1 MPLPPDFQ
9 FSQGNLQD
17 YTDCPRRFQLR
28 YLLELAWPAVEAEPA
43 DEFETRI
50 RDGEAFHRLVQQH
63 VLGVLPAG
71 VAPEPGSDLAAWWD
85 NYLASPPPDLPPVRH
100 PEITLSAP
108 LGEHRLIAKFD
119 LIAIEPGERAVIVDW
134 KTSAKRPRPGWLI
147 QRLQTRVYRYLLVRA
162 GAALNGGQPLRPEQ
176 IEMIYWFAN
185 FPDEPERLRYDATQF
200 EADGRYLMEMAAGSR
215 SARTRFSRSP
225 TISGA
230 VCSARTARCAAAA
243 SRRGIST
250 RRTLTRLRTR
260 SRRPTG
266 PRASTSSRSGRSRFE
281 RHHRQRRADVT

>member
-1 MPLPPDFQ
+1 MPLTDDFQ

-50 RDGEAFHRLVQQH
+50 REGEAFHRLVQQH

-71 VAPEPGSDLAAWWD
+71 VALEPGSDLAAWWD
-85 NYLASPPPDLPPVRH
+85 NYLASPPPDLPQARH
-100 PEITLSAP
+100 PEMTLSVP

-119 LIAIEPGERAVIVDW
+119 LIAIEPGGRAVIVDW
-134 KTSAKRPRPGWLI
+134 KTSAKRPRPGWLV
-147 QRLQTRVYRYLLVRA
+147 QRLQTRVYLYLLVRA
-162 GAALNGGQPLRPEQ
+162 GAVLNGGSEPGRSASQPLRPEQ

-200 EADGRYLMEMAAGSR
+200 EADERNLREMAAEIAQRDDEVFPLTDDIKRCLFCAYR
-215 SARTRFSRSP
+215 SLCRRGVEAGDLDAADAALAAEEIASP
-225 TISGA
+225 DW
-230 VCSARTARCAAAA
+230 AA
-243 SRRGIST
+243 SFD
-250 RRTLTRLRTR
+250 
-260 SRRPTG
+260 
-266 PRASTSSRSGRSRFE
+266 FE
-281 RHHRQRRADVT
+281 QVGEIAF

>member
-50 RDGEAFHRLVQQH
+50 RDGEAFHRMVQQH

-100 PEITLSAP
+100 PEITLSAA
-108 LGEHRLIAKFD
+108 LGDHRLIAKFD
-119 LIAIEPGERAVIVDW
+119 LIAIEPGRRAVIVDW
-134 KTSAKRPRPGWLI
+134 KTSAKHPRLGWLI

-185 FPDEPERLRYDATQF
+185 FPDEPERLRYDVTQF
-200 EADGRYLMEMAAGSR
+200 EADGRYLMEMAAEIAQRDDEVFSLTDDLRRCLFCAYR
-215 SARTRFSRSP
+215 SL
-225 TISGA
+225 
-230 VCSARTARCAAAA
+230 C
-243 SRRGIST
+243 RRGVEAGDLDVADAETAAVVEI
-250 RRTLTRLRTR
+250 
-260 SRRPTG
+260 
-266 PRASTSSRSGRSRFE
+266 ASSDWAAGFDFE
-281 RHHRQRRADVT
+281 QIGEIAF